1 MAVSEEN
8 INIQVCR
15 LGYKARLEGK
25 LLSDNPYNEVT
36 EEVNFVSWAKGF
48 SNTNQQNHNAYN

>member
-8 INIQVCR
+8 INIEVCR
-15 LGYKARLEGK
+15 SGHKARLEGK

-36 EEVNFVSWAKGF
+36 EEINFVSWNKGY
-48 SNTNQQNHNAYN
+48 SNTNRAY